1 MKIKF
6 KNSLHRKAFVKYI
19 SENISNLYCC
29 RREYIAALFLL
40 SADKLLW
47 ERSKSAVVRYS
58 VNFGAIKLNG
68 ISTDGYALYK
78 AAKTVYS
85 GDSDIS
91 LSELCDWAL
100 IDDPKFNRIL
110 SNFTKTLTILIRC
123 GIIWLGS
130 H

>member
-6 KNSLHRKAFVKYI
+6 KDNFHRKSFVKFI
-19 SENISNLYCC
+19 KENIKNPYYS
-29 RREYIAALFLL
+29 RREFIAAVFLL

-47 ERSKSAVVRYS
+47 ELSKSAFSRYS
-58 VNFGAIKLNG
+58 VNFGLIDLSG

-85 GDSDIS
+85 GDSDVA

-100 IDDPKFNRIL
+100 IDDP
-110 SNFTKTLTILIRC
+110 TVLTIFAGVMLVRN
-123 GIIWLGS
+123 GVGTPNLKM
-130 H
+130 

>member
-6 KNSLHRKAFVKYI
+6 KNSLHRKNFTEFI
-19 SENISNLYCC
+19 SPKNSNYYSS
-29 RREYIAALFLL
+29 RSKFIAAVFLL

-68 ISTDGYALYK
+68 ISTDGYTLYK

-85 GDSDIS
+85 GDSDVA
-91 LSELCDWAL
+91 LSELCDWTL
-100 IDDPKFNRIL
+100 IDD
-110 SNFTKTLTILIRC
+110 TTTLTIFTGVILSRNGVGILNGSLI
-123 GIIWLGS
+123 
-130 H
+130 